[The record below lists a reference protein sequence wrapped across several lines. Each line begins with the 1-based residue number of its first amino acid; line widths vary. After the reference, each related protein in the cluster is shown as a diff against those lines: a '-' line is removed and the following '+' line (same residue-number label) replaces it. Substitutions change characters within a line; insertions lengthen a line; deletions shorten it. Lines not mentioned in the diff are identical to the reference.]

1 MFLRWYREG
10 RKGSRPVLPAPG
22 FKWSETPALN
32 REIWRKHHRKSSAQ
46 VREAFDASYAEI
58 LLVAKS
64 ISPRSLLAPGG
75 HAWTGKSP
83 LATYLGANTS
93 SHYRTAAK
101 IIRRWTRASSR
112 RATLGRGRPS

>member
-1 MFLRWYREG
+1 M
-10 RKGSRPVLPAPG
+10 LPAPG

-32 REIWRKHHRKSSAQ
+32 REVWRKHRRKASAQ
-46 VREAFDASYAEI
+46 VREAFDASYAEV
-58 LLVAKS
+58 LLEANAIRPK
-64 ISPRSLLAPGG
+64 SLLTPGE

-101 IIRRWTRASSR
+101 IIRRWNRGSSR
-112 RATLGRGRPS
+112 